1 MDHITMKQALNIS
14 GKTSTTVRRWIAEG
28 LVKAQ
33 KNQGSIWSIDENS
46 LKVYLVKH
54 GENMSMDGRSRK
66 KQEKR
71 LSPDMSPT
79 SSLLASLQ
87 DSLKRERESLHREQ
101 KINDEL
107 RIRLDEKDKELLKIT
122 YEMQA
127 ILKKE
132 DGGLLSRWLR
142 A

>member
-14 GKTSTTVRRWIAEG
+14 GKTSTTLRRWIAEG

-33 KNQGSIWSIDENS
+33 KNQSGKWSIDENS
-46 LKVYLVKH
+46 LKVYLARY
-54 GENMSMDGRSRK
+54 GENMSMNSSSIRRR
-66 KQEKR
+66 ETR
-71 LSPDMSPT
+71 LSPDMSDTNP
-79 SSLLASLQ
+79 LLTSLQ
-87 DSLKRERESLHREQ
+87 DSLQRERDALNREQ

-107 RIRLDEKDKELLKIT
+107 RMKLGEKDKELLKLT

-142 A
+142 T